1 MSARWAV
8 VVFPGSNC
16 ERDCVH
22 ALRDV
27 LGQNVVEVWHR
38 DALPKDIDCVVLPG
52 GFSYGDYLRTGALAA
67 ISPVMESVRRF
78 ADEGGLVIG
87 ICNGFQILTEC
98 GMLPGTLMRNAQRRF
113 RCADTYVR
121 VERSGS
127 AFTADLLAE
136 GDVLKLPIAHG
147 CGNFFAPPELLEEI
161 ESAGQVFLR
170 YCDARGMRTDGSN
183 PNGSCDAIAGIT
195 NAHGNVLGLMPHP
208 ERACEALL
216 GGTDGRGIFLSM
228 ALSVGV
234 S

>member
-1 MSARWAV
+1 MSAKWAV

-16 ERDCVH
+16 ERDCVY
-22 ALRDV
+22 ALRSV
-27 LGQNVVEVWHR
+27 LGQDVVEVWHR
-38 DALPKDIDCVVLPG
+38 DVLPKDIDCVVLPG

-113 RCADTYVR
+113 RCADVHVR
-121 VERSGS
+121 VERSGT

-170 YCDARGMRTDGSN
+170 YCDAQGMRAPGAN

-195 NAHGNVLGLMPHP
+195 NAQGNVLGMMPHP
-208 ERACEALL
+208 ERACEAIL
-216 GGTDGRGIFLSM
+216 GGTDGRRIFLSM
-228 ALSVGV
+228 ALSAAAT
-234 S
+234 